1 MHAIL
6 KELDLDYALHE
17 ENPHVPSP
25 IYEYY
30 AERMKE
36 YIPKLEKWEK
46 SNRIA
51 KMIIRCSL
59 SVNMIRRFL
68 SNGKNTEGLG
78 AKELHNSIKAHFRKV
93 FLFDKLI
100 NSRYDGIS
108 GLGNHVK
115 ILFDMAYELKA
126 LGLDVSNEF
135 MANCLMSFMPE
146 NHTKHAQNDK
156 FPTVHK
162 FCKLPH

>member
-1 MHAIL
+1 MIFCRFIIIL
-6 KELDLDYALHE
+6 KAKFVIAKVCWLSSYSACLDRI
-17 ENPHVPSP
+17 V
-25 IYEYY
+25 
-30 AERMKE
+30 
-36 YIPKLEKWEK
+36 LEKLLYEV
-46 SNRIA
+46 NVVLY
-51 KMIIRCSL
+51 KM
-59 SVNMIRRFL
+59 MRRFL
-68 SNGKNTEGLG
+68 SNEKNSKGLS
-78 AKELHNSIKAHFRKV
+78 AKGFHNSIKAHFRKV

-135 MANCLMSFMPE
+135 MANCLMSSMPE

-156 FPTVHK
+156 FSMVCK
-162 FCKLPH
+162 FCKLPLMISIRMASKDK

>member
-1 MHAIL
+1 M
-6 KELDLDYALHE
+6 
-17 ENPHVPSP
+17 
-25 IYEYY
+25 
-30 AERMKE
+30 
-36 YIPKLEKWEK
+36 
-46 SNRIA
+46 
-51 KMIIRCSL
+51 
-59 SVNMIRRFL
+59 RRFL
-68 SNGKNTEGLG
+68 SNEKNSKGLS
-78 AKELHNSIKAHFRKV
+78 AKGFHNSIKAHFRKV

-135 MANCLMSFMPE
+135 MANCLMSSMPE

-156 FPTVHK
+156 FSMVCK
-162 FCKLPH
+162 FCKLPLMISIRMASKDK

>member
-1 MHAIL
+1 
-6 KELDLDYALHE
+6 
-17 ENPHVPSP
+17 
-25 IYEYY
+25 
-30 AERMKE
+30 MKG

-46 SNRIA
+46 SDNVA

-59 SVNMIRRFL
+59 SVNMMRRFL
-68 SNGKNTEGLG
+68 SNENNTEGLS

-93 FLFDKLI
+93 FLFDNLL

-115 ILFDMAYELKA
+115 SLFDMAYELKA

-135 MANCLMSFMPE
+135 MVNYLMNSMLE
-146 NHTKHAQNDK
+146 NHNKHARNDK
-156 FPTVHK
+156 FPIVCK
-162 FCKLPH
+162 FCKLPN

>member
-6 KELDLDYALHE
+6 KELDLDYALNE
-17 ENPHVPSP
+17 EKPHAPP

-30 AERMKE
+30 DERMKE

-46 SNRIA
+46 SDRIA

-59 SVNMIRRFL
+59 SVNMMRRFL
-68 SNGKNTEGLG
+68 SDGKNTKGLS
-78 AKELHNSIKAHFRKV
+78 AKALHNSIKAQFRKAFV
-93 FLFDKLI
+93 FDKLI

-115 ILFDMAYELKA
+115 SLFDMAYELKA

-135 MANCLMSFMPE
+135 MVNCLMNSMPK
-146 NHTKHAQNDK
+146 NHDK
-156 FPTVHK
+156 FPMVCK
-162 FCKLPH
+162 FCKLPN